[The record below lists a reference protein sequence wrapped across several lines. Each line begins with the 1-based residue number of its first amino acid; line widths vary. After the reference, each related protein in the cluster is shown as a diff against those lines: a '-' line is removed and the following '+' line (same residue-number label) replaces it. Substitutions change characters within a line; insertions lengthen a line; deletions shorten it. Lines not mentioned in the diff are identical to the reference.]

1 MLWTAA
7 VNLNVKVIK
16 TEVQS
21 GLSGRHGCLDTGRDC
36 CLTSAASVQQHHSRP
51 GAKSMKLNENSD
63 TPVNTSHTQKHNLNS
78 MWHLTCKSQF
88 PAKSINANFP
98 SLLRMM
104 VSHFNISD
112 SSFWISSCFE
122 VISTSVSTSV
132 IYITTY
138 IFIDVMHKLWFF
150 CILIFFFNRPIKVQF
165 S

>member
-98 SLLRMM
+98 SLLRNYGL
-104 VSHFNISD
+104 H
-112 SSFWISSCFE
+112 
-122 VISTSVSTSV
+122 STSV
-132 IYITTY
+132 IHHFEFHHVSKWFQPVFQPVL
-138 IFIDVMHKLWFF
+138 FISRPIYLFDVMHKLWFF
-150 CILIFFFNRPIKVQF
+150 CILIIFL
-165 S
+165 